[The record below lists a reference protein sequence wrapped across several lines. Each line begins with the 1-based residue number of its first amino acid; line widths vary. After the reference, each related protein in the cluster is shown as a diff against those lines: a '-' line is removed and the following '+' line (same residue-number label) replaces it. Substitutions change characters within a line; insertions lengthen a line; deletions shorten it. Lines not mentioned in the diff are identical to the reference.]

1 MTDPKTVVL
10 LVLSVTTSGTGC
22 LIRAQD
28 LRTGEQRE
36 FNSWADFRR
45 YAKKEARRTKLR

>member
-36 FNSWADFRR
+36 FNSWADVLRD
-45 YAKKEARRTKLR
+45 AEKEAQRTKLR

>member
-10 LVLSVTTSGTGC
+10 LVLSVTSDGTGC
-22 LIRAQD
+22 VIRAQD

-36 FNSWADFRR
+36 FTSWSEFRR
-45 YAKKEARRTKLR
+45 YAEKEAQRTKLR